1 MKRIALPSDED
12 DRGVSMR
19 NASFSAQGR
28 SGPYPNVYFAD
39 LAPLTSDPKSFSAP
53 ASSSLKTLVPSENVF
68 EVAMQI
74 AVSLHGEALTITQRN
89 VNRTFSLLKRFIGIR
104 NFGTIVDL
112 EVAYWPD
119 RLMAFVGQLEEL
131 AALSTKAL
139 WDVFDVMVASSRDI
153 PRSGKRVQ

>member
-1 MKRIALPSDED
+1 
-12 DRGVSMR
+12 
-19 NASFSAQGR
+19 
-28 SGPYPNVYFAD
+28 
-39 LAPLTSDPKSFSAP
+39 
-53 ASSSLKTLVPSENVF
+53 
-68 EVAMQI
+68 MQI

-119 RLMAFVGQLEEL
+119 RLMAFGGQVEEL
-131 AALSTKAL
+131 SALSTKAL
-139 WDVFDVMVASSRDI
+139 WDVLDVMVASSREI